1 LLFQKIESTGQVFDL
16 LNGPVQVV
24 DNNLLVFR
32 GLPSGVYRWRIEH
45 EASTSMKATINGQFE
60 LVAMP
65 GTD

>member
-1 LLFQKIESTGQVFDL
+1 
-16 LNGPVQVV
+16 
-24 DNNLLVFR
+24 
-32 GLPSGVYRWRIEH
+32 VYRWRIEH